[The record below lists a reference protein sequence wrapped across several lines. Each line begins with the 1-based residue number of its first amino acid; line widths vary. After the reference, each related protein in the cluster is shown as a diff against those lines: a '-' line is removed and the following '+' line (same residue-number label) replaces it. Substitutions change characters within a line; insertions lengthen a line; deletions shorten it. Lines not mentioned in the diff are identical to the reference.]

1 MDGLHNAFATGVSS
15 CDIYLVDCG
24 LQIWRMTDLLYRPE
38 EEVLAELQHFKDHV
52 IECTSKA

>member
-1 MDGLHNAFATGVSS
+1 MFLLLGLPHVT
-15 CDIYLVDCG
+15 YLVDCG